1 MVKPLMMHCRAS
13 HTVPMLCIAENP
25 SRKLHPLKG
34 KTAHRG
40 LPRLC
45 NNASAAPRSQVL
57 NASGKNSR
65 RATTARQSPLLPQT
79 TKPKP
84 NTSCSSL
91 SSFACQVCVNTYLN
105 NTYGNFGGFV
115 ASTFNAQ
122 QAIPGISGN
131 PALDT
136 LATDGEL
143 GALKQGVPWALRTAG
158 DAIAMGSKTP
168 GTFWAGGLTE
178 TVGVLASD
186 TLFAVGAM
194 TTPFASVALHNARSN
209 CGG

>member
-1 MVKPLMMHCRAS
+1 M
-13 HTVPMLCIAENP
+13 
-25 SRKLHPLKG
+25 
-34 KTAHRG
+34 
-40 LPRLC
+40 
-45 NNASAAPRSQVL
+45 
-57 NASGKNSR
+57 
-65 RATTARQSPLLPQT
+65 
-79 TKPKP
+79 
-84 NTSCSSL
+84 
-91 SSFACQVCVNTYLN
+91 CVNTYLN

-131 PALDT
+131 SALDT

-158 DAIAMGSKTP
+158 NAIAMASKTP
-168 GTFWAGGLTE
+168 GPFWAGGLTE

-194 TTPFASVALHNARSN
+194 TTPFASMALHIARSN